1 MKQIQTE
8 DEMAGKTV
16 SKIYKCFEE
25 LWVSFT
31 DGTFVFYRAEN
42 NYGDTSLELVT
53 KAPNFLENRLA
64 LQALGLATPEE
75 VEAAEKERAELL
87 RKNREDHERAELARL
102 LSKYP
107 RQ

>member
-8 DEMAGKTV
+8 DELAGKTV
-16 SKIYKCFEE
+16 AKIYKCFEE
-25 LWVSFT
+25 LWISFT

-53 KAPNFLENRLA
+53 KAPNFIEHA
-64 LQALGLATPEE
+64 ESMVSLGLVTREE
-75 VEAAEKERAELL
+75 VSTLQKERAAVL
-87 RKNREDHERAELARL
+87 RREQEENEKRQLAAL